1 MNFEKIFGTKFR
13 CRTIIFTFL
22 SLLLIH
28 GSFLAT
34 AYAQTATLS
43 LSPSSGTFN
52 RGCSQTVNITL
63 NTGGAQTDGTD
74 AILIYDPSRLNAT
87 SIVNGTIYAD
97 YPGNNIDS
105 ANGKITVSGLA
116 SVTSPFTGP
125 GVLATVNFTVK
136 SDAQV
141 GVTQVNFDFDPNNK
155 SKTTDSNVVQRG
167 TVADIL
173 NSVVN
178 GSYTIGIGACSAGTT
193 IVTPK
198 GGTATPSGAVSS
210 PSASASP
217 QPSQTLPPAGSE
229 TLTFTLA
236 IVGSILTVLGILGL
250 ALL

>member
-1 MNFEKIFGTKFR
+1 MIYIPLWIKFR

-22 SLLLIH
+22 SLLMIH
-28 GSFLAT
+28 GSLLT
-34 AYAQTATLS
+34 IAYAQTATLS

-52 RGCSQTVNITL
+52 RGCSQSVNIAL

-116 SVTSPFTGP
+116 SVTSPFTGS
-125 GVLATVNFTVK
+125 GVLATINFTVK

-141 GVTQVNFDFDPNNK
+141 GVTQVNFDFDSNNK

-178 GSYTIGIGACSAGTT
+178 GSYTVGTGACSSGTT
-193 IVTPK
+193 ILPPT
-198 GGTATPSGAVSS
+198 GGVGTPSGAVTSPSSS
-210 PSASASP
+210 PSS
-217 QPSQTLPPAGSE
+217 TLPPAGSE
-229 TLTFTLA
+229 TLTYTLA

-250 ALL
+250 AIL